1 VSDDRPSRRADS
13 TAPLSGS
20 FGRITT
26 GTGSRSA
33 ATAPSPSG
41 APDAGAMRA
50 ARRRWA
56 SGVAIL
62 TTRDGDQASPGYR
75 GATVSAFTV
84 VSLAP
89 PLVLVCLERDAR
101 VTQTVAASGVFAVS
115 VLDRAHEFQADR
127 FAGRGP
133 LPDARFTG
141 IPHELA
147 ETGSP
152 VLRGA
157 LAWFDCRLSAVHDGG
172 DHLILVGEVVAV
184 GLGADTDDPLLTY
197 EGAYRRIEGA

>member
-1 VSDDRPSRRADS
+1 VSDGRQPRRAD
-13 TAPLSGS
+13 TAAPPSGS

-26 GTGSRSA
+26 GAGSRST
-33 ATAPSPSG
+33 ATARAPSG
-41 APDAGAMRA
+41 APDAEAMRA

-56 SGVAIL
+56 SGVAVL
-62 TTRDGDQASPGYR
+62 TTRESDQESPGYR
-75 GATVSAFTV
+75 GATVSAFTI

-89 PLVLVCLERDAR
+89 PLVLACLERDAR
-101 VTQTVAASGVFAVS
+101 AAQTVAASGVFAVS
-115 VLDRAHEFQADR
+115 VLDRAAEFQADR

-147 ETGSP
+147 ATGSP
-152 VLRGA
+152 ILRNA
-157 LAWFDCRLSAVHDGG
+157 LAWFDCRLAATHDGG
-172 DHLILVGEVVAV
+172 DHLILVGEVVAL
-184 GLGADTDDPLLTY
+184 GFGADTDDPLLTY